1 MGLGFCN
8 VHFGFLI
15 LGDDGGVHMYTYA
28 IYFKLAGSVIIPGIV
43 KALTY
48 CGSEKM
54 GPYCSL
60 LSRLERLFYGI

>member
-1 MGLGFCN
+1 MGLGFRN

-15 LGDDGGVHMYTYA
+15 LGDDGGVHMYVYA

-54 GPYCSL
+54 GPYWSL